1 MNEATNH
8 LHEYIHHPD
17 FREEI
22 FKESDT
28 FTRFSIRQEL
38 NSRIEKNI
46 LDWQK
51 KHLDDIFQKIIMGHL
66 LKKFENI
73 HRSLHSIKDILKGF
87 QTPFEV
93 ESKIVEVIINSAIT
107 SGKRGIALLQFCI
120 NVITYSFDPKV
131 PFGITTAAMMALRL
145 FTFDAVPVDGF
156 KTTRQN
162 AFQSTVNVLTKEKIK
177 AILSENY
184 SEGIQKII
192 RAYLEGNLKKEMNKI
207 KENISTMRNDHT
219 AFISEK
225 DTLFSM
231 QKNVIQK
238 IESLEQIGCIDI
250 VIE

>member
-1 MNEATNH
+1 
-8 LHEYIHHPD
+8 
-17 FREEI
+17 
-22 FKESDT
+22 
-28 FTRFSIRQEL
+28 
-38 NSRIEKNI
+38 
-46 LDWQK
+46 
-51 KHLDDIFQKIIMGHL
+51 MGHL

-73 HRSLHSIKDILKGF
+73 YRSLHSIKDILKGF

-177 AILSENY
+177 GILSENY

-250 VIE
+250 VNE